1 MANQTRDPSDDSAP
15 DADAAPGGPASSRG
29 FGRWLFGFFGRRNA
43 DATLRQS
50 LEEVIEEHQERSTSI
65 TEQEQLMLLNI
76 LHFGEARVED
86 VMVPRADIVSV
97 EQDEP
102 LEELIKVF
110 CDAGH
115 SRLPVYRETLDDP
128 LGMYH
133 IKDLLP
139 LILDE
144 MADKKAQANAL
155 AKRRRPVLFVP
166 PSMPALDLFLK
177 MQTTRTHMALV
188 IDEYGGTDGL
198 VTIEDL
204 VEEIVGEIEDEHD
217 SEEGP
222 LIEKLGEGSYL
233 VDARAP
239 IEDLERLVGIKLI
252 LDQEDEDLETVG
264 GLIVTTIDRVPERGE
279 LITHPAGLEFE
290 VLDADPRKVKKLR
303 VQIKPSLAEVHNSS
317 KDRAD
322 HTKTFPKT

>member
-1 MANQTRDPSDDSAP
+1 MANQTRDPSDEDVP
-15 DADAAPGGPASSRG
+15 LADVAASRG
-29 FGRWLFGFFGRRNA
+29 IGRRLFGFLGRRNT
-43 DATLRQS
+43 DPTLRQS

-65 TEQEQLMLLNI
+65 TEEEQLMLLNI

-86 VMVPRADIVSV
+86 VMVPRADIVAV
-97 EQDEP
+97 DQDEP
-102 LEELIKVF
+102 LEDLIKVF

-115 SRLPVYRETLDDP
+115 SRLPVFRETLDDP

-144 MADKKAQANAL
+144 MADKKSQANAL

-217 SEEGP
+217 NEEGP
-222 LIEKLGEGSYL
+222 LIDKLGENTFL

-239 IEDLERLVGIKLI
+239 IEDLEELVGAKLI

-264 GLIVTTIDRVPERGE
+264 GLIFSTIDRVPERGE
-279 LITHPAGLEFE
+279 LISHPAGLEFE
-290 VLDADPRKVKKLR
+290 ILDADPRKVKKLR
-303 VQIKPSLAEVHNSS
+303 VQIKSSLVKRNKSS
-317 KDRAD
+317 EAQTDQSKIGSENQGE
-322 HTKTFPKT
+322 